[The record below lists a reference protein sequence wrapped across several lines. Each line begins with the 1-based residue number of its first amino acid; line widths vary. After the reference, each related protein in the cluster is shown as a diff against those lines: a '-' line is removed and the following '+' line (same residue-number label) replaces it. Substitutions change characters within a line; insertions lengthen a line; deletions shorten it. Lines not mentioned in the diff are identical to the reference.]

1 MRNETRFTLMTP
13 APGFT
18 SRVMA
23 RIAEHEHAQ
32 ARRRAVIGSVLLV
45 LAAIAVLGLVAWW
58 FISVASVVVATPS
71 ILVAVL
77 NALASVMFWAA
88 KFAELLWT
96 VALIV
101 VQNVGAVEM
110 LALAVAVITLTA
122 IWVRVVTGPLQLSS
136 QSILVGGSK

>member
-1 MRNETRFTLMTP
+1 MRNETRFTWMTP

-23 RIAEHEHAQ
+23 RIAEHERAQ

-45 LAAIAVLGLVAWW
+45 LAAIAVLGLVARWLV
-58 FISVASVVVATPS
+58 SVASVVITTPS
-71 ILVAVL
+71 ILVAVV
-77 NALASVMFWAA
+77 NACAALMFWAA
-88 KFAELLWT
+88 KFAKLLWT

-101 VQNVGAVEM
+101 AQNVGAVEL
-110 LALAVAVITLTA
+110 LALAVAVVTLTA
-122 IWVRVVTGPLQLSS
+122 IWVRVVSGPLQLSS